1 MGKVWR
7 TAPKS
12 IQKVGIN
19 LKAAIVLT
27 TIYVPKLLEEYA
39 NNFRKFNHFDIG
51 FIIIGDRPTPNDKC
65 KKIADHLKELG
76 FESYYLDV
84 DSQKLWLKDF
94 PKLAKII
101 PYNSDNRRNIGFLIA
116 AEKNAQMIITIDDDN
131 YVTNEDYYKYH
142 DIVGK
147 TVTLK
152 TVSSSNGWFNPCT
165 LLKTN
170 HGALIYPRGYPFSKR
185 YNEKYTYKS
194 TTGKI
199 VLNMGLWINDPDVD
213 AVTHLANPI
222 KIIRMKEK
230 IDHIM
235 LAPNT
240 YSPINTQNTAFHR
253 KILPCY
259 YYILMGASIKGL
271 KIDRYGDIWS
281 GLFAKKV
288 IDKMDDRITIG
299 KPLTN
304 HKRNTHDYLKDLKHE
319 LWGMI
324 LTEKLAGW
332 LEQFQLESNNYFD
345 AYLEI
350 SQALQKFKENFQEAA
365 IRKYFEKISYAM
377 NIWIETCQK
386 IL

>member
-1 MGKVWR
+1 MDA
-7 TAPKS
+7 T
-12 IQKVGIN
+12 
-19 LKAAIVLT
+19 LVLT
-27 TIYVPKLLEEYA
+27 TVNIPYLLREYA
-39 NNFRKFNHFDIG
+39 ENFAEYGRFDVG
-51 FIIIGDRPTPNDKC
+51 FIVIGDIPTPHQKAR
-65 KKIADHLKELG
+65 KIIEEIKEQG
-76 FESYYLDV
+76 FEADYYDIP
-84 DSQKLWLKDF
+84 SQKRWLKKF
-94 PKLAKII
+94 PNLSKII
-101 PYNSDNRRNIGFLIA
+101 PYRTDNRRNVGFLIA
-116 AEKNAQMIITIDDDN
+116 AEKNAQTIVTIDDDN

-147 TVTLK
+147 TVTLQ

-165 LLKTN
+165 LLETN
-170 HGALIYPRGYPFSKR
+170 HGALIYPRGYPFFKR
-185 YNEKYTYKS
+185 YNEKYSYKL
-194 TTGKI
+194 TTGNV

-213 AVTHLANPI
+213 AVTHLANPT

-259 YYILMGASIKGL
+259 YYILMGANIKGL

-304 HKRNTHDYLKDLKHE
+304 HKRNTHNYLKDLKHE

-324 LTEKLAGW
+324 LTEKLVEW
-332 LEQFQLESNNYFD
+332 LEQLQLESNNYFD

-350 SQALQKFKENFQEAA
+350 AQALQKFKENFQEAA